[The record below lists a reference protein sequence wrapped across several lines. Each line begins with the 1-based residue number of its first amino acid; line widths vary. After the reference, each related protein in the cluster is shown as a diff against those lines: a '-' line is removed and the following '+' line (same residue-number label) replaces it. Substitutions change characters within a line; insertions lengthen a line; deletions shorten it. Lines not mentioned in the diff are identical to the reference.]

1 MAKGK
6 AGKGGKG
13 KKDKGPVVLSP
24 EEQELANMRTEA
36 IKLFRQTQ
44 KEVKEYNELQQQ
56 IEKILYFWIVEK
68 KVLDDKKAELR
79 NKERE
84 KQDLEEKQEVEV
96 KIYKQRVKHLL
107 ADQEQKITELKTEA
121 EVALDLSRADHQVE
135 ENKITED
142 ITSLRLTQH
151 EQETSH
157 DALVAS
163 IKQEMNTRMTILR
176 EDFERQ
182 AFELSTQYKKLFR
195 DTRERLEKER
205 KIEIDA
211 IEKQKDTHTKQL
223 LKNHEKSFN
232 DIKNY
237 YNDITLNNFDL
248 IKSLKEEVG
257 EMKKNEQMDEKQM
270 AVIAAENMKM
280 SEPLAKARHDV
291 ERYRG
296 ALEKYQVEKE
306 ELKNVKN
313 RLRSIQEK
321 HKSVKWENEVLQQRL
336 QVIERE
342 RDELKKKF
350 SSCLLEMKVRN
361 SFRSILYHKRIEAL
375 SGVSNEK
382 EASIA
387 EIISKVNL
395 DPSILGKVKVKTE
408 DIVETKNMTIRE
420 LQVQLEKV
428 QDLYKRM
435 TSSMENKMSEFGIPL
450 EELGFKIQR
459 NIKPSATAF

>member
-1 MAKGK
+1 MGKKAKGGK
-6 AGKGGKG
+6 AKG

-36 IKLFRQTQ
+36 VVLFRQAQ

-56 IEKILYFWIVEK
+56 VEKILYFWIVEK

-84 KQDLEEKQEVEV
+84 MQDLEEKQDVEV

-121 EVALDLSRADHQVE
+121 EIALDLSRIDHQIEEHKVVE
-135 ENKITED
+135 NITALKH
-142 ITSLRLTQH
+142 IQH

-176 EDFERQ
+176 QDFERQ
-182 AFELSTQYKKLFR
+182 AFELSKQYKKLFR
-195 DTRERLEKER
+195 DTRERLEKDR
-205 KIEIDA
+205 KIEIEA
-211 IEKQKDTHTKQL
+211 IEKKKDTHTKQL
-223 LKNHEKSFN
+223 LKNHEKAFN

-237 YNDITLNNFDL
+237 YNDITHHNFDL

-257 EMKKNEQMDEKQM
+257 EMKKKEQMDEKLM
-270 AVIAAENMKM
+270 ADIAAENMKM
-280 SEPLAKARHDV
+280 SEPLTKARHDV
-291 ERYRG
+291 ESLRG
-296 ALEKYQVEKE
+296 ALGKYQVEKD

-313 RLRSIQEK
+313 RLRSVQEK
-321 HKSVKWENEVLQQRL
+321 HKSVKWENEVLKQRL
-336 QVIERE
+336 QVIERD
-342 RDELKKKF
+342 RNELKRKF

-420 LQVQLEKV
+420 LQAQLEKV
-428 QDLYKRM
+428 QDLYKNM
-435 TSSMENKMSEFGIPL
+435 TNSMENKMSEFGIPV